1 MQLRGRLPTRP
12 QAEVHPP
19 RPSLDRPLK
28 TVSQCGRGKE
38 GAAAR
43 LGGGGLRTEWAAHRR
58 KDTRGRQTRGRR
70 EVQRREGGHLPT
82 PDLRTASCQP
92 SPGRAGCRALHT
104 WGHCGCTPKSPS
116 PGSLL
121 ENTPL
126 GAERGGGGGGADPRL
141 PFSVLP
147 HGSRSGCQ
155 LRTQPQAKR
164 PISAT
169 SFDPCNSPHY
179 GRGSWSP
186 GRGGRSPLGG
196 SGVPA
201 VGSVGRAPP
210 LSLGDRGAETQAG
223 FPQVPWLQVISVP
236 LWAHLAGRR
245 HLPSGALCLRFTAA
259 PQ

>member
-1 MQLRGRLPTRP
+1 MEGAGEAPEGPWCGRVVRGEQGRTEDKDSPGGEKMQLRGRLPTRP

-28 TVSQCGRGKE
+28 TVCQCGRGKE

-126 GAERGGGGGGADPRL
+126 GAERGGGR
-141 PFSVLP
+141 
-147 HGSRSGCQ
+147 
-155 LRTQPQAKR
+155 
-164 PISAT
+164 
-169 SFDPCNSPHY
+169 
-179 GRGSWSP
+179 W
-186 GRGGRSPLGG
+186 GGRPQTAFLCLTSRFTF
-196 SGVPA
+196 GVPTPNT
-201 VGSVGRAPP
+201 APSKTP
-210 LSLGDRGAETQAG
+210 Y
-223 FPQVPWLQVISVP
+223 
-236 LWAHLAGRR
+236 
-245 HLPSGALCLRFTAA
+245 LCDLI
-259 PQ
+259 